1 MPDFSW
7 LFLYTPFPW
16 LAAMC
21 FVAYRYD
28 LARLLRPFR
37 DRAWP
42 TDWKSVCEYL
52 GLAGK
57 GTKVADDG
65 RWFFPQFLLICS
77 SIVISRLQSF
87 IPLPTA
93 WFYMIAVQIAA
104 ALPIFIFIRLYW
116 AGPFPF
122 KPYRDVLPYPRLGT
136 RVRHLGHGKK
146 KESKRKGDSTSL
158 TGRSENSSGG
168 AS

>member
-1 MPDFSW
+1 
-7 LFLYTPFPW
+7 
-16 LAAMC
+16 MC
-21 FVAYRYD
+21 FAAYRRD
-28 LARLLRPFR
+28 LARLFRPFR
-37 DRAWP
+37 DHACP
-42 TDWKSVCEYL
+42 VDWQSVCDYL
-52 GLAGK
+52 GLAGE

-65 RWFFPQFLLICS
+65 RWLLPQLLLICS
-77 SIVISRLQSF
+77 SAVISRLQWF
-87 IPLPTA
+87 IPLPPA

-136 RVRHLGHGKK
+136 RVRHLGYGKK
-146 KESKRKGDSTSL
+146 KESTRKGDNTSL
-158 TGRSENSSGG
+158 IGRSENIPGG